1 MVSRMML
8 WVLMAPGT
16 IGDVVAV
23 GVLAGGDEDGRSLL
37 SMEVTL
43 MLRVETA
50 IRYAACHR

>member
-1 MVSRMML
+1 MML

-43 MLRVETA
+43 MLGVETA